1 MEEPLEEVHQNVV
14 EILKEKSNIATKRR
28 KLEPILR
35 TVLHPLKVFD
45 DYTVR
50 YCYWIL
56 SYGQNTLDEYLKTLK
71 SFDTSTVCGLV
82 WNANF
87 FAYRCR
93 DCGISP
99 CMSLCADCFA
109 AGNHEGHDFNM
120 FKSQAG
126 GACDCG
132 DENVMKASG

>member
-1 MEEPLEEVHQNVV
+1 MEKQRAHLTDR
-14 EILKEKSNIATKRR
+14 EKV
-28 KLEPILR
+28 KLEAAVKEL
-35 TVLHPLKVFD
+35 FD
-45 DYTVR
+45 
-50 YCYWIL
+50 I
-56 SYGQNTLDEYLKTLK
+56 SNTK
-71 SFDTSTVCGLV
+71 SFDESSAEKFLRILSNGQDPDDYLKNARKYDRSPVCGLV

-99 CMSLCADCFA
+99 CMSLCADCFLQ
-109 AGNHEGHDFNM
+109 GDHEGHDFNI

-132 DENVMKASG
+132 DDTVMKTEG

>member
-1 MEEPLEEVHQNVV
+1 MEKQRAHLTDR
-14 EILKEKSNIATKRR
+14 EKV
-28 KLEPILR
+28 KLEAAVKEL
-35 TVLHPLKVFD
+35 FD
-45 DYTVR
+45 
-50 YCYWIL
+50 I
-56 SYGQNTLDEYLKTLK
+56 SNTK
-71 SFDTSTVCGLV
+71 SFDEFSAEKFLRILSNGQDPDDYLKNARKYDRSPVCGLV

-99 CMSLCADCFA
+99 CMSLCADCFLQ
-109 AGNHEGHDFNM
+109 GDHEGHDFNI

-132 DENVMKASG
+132 DDTVMKTEG

>member
-1 MEEPLEEVHQNVV
+1 MEKQGGLPTDREKGILEAAMKELFNISNTKPFDESSAEQLLR
-14 EILKEKSNIATKRR
+14 ILSNGQD
-28 KLEPILR
+28 P
-35 TVLHPLKVFD
+35 D
-45 DYTVR
+45 DYLNNAR
-50 YCYWIL
+50 KYDQ
-56 SYGQNTLDEYLKTLK
+56 SP
-71 SFDTSTVCGLV
+71 VCGLV

-99 CMSLCADCFA
+99 CMSLCADCFLQ
-109 AGNHEGHDFNM
+109 GDHEGHDFNI

-132 DENVMKASG
+132 DDTVMKTEG

>member
-1 MEEPLEEVHQNVV
+1 MDELFAKGRPSAAPLHQGEYNTDKGKKKLKHILDFLLNPSRVFHEET
-14 EILKEKSNIATKRR
+14 ADR
-28 KLEPILR
+28 
-35 TVLHPLKVFD
+35 
-45 DYTVR
+45 
-50 YCYWIL
+50 CYELI
-56 SYGQNTLDEYLKTLK
+56 SGCMVPDEYFKTLK
-71 SFDTSTVCGLV
+71 SFDNSPVCGLV

-99 CMSLCADCFA
+99 CMSLCADCFL
-109 AGNHEGHDFNM
+109 AGDHEGHDFNM

-132 DENVMKASG
+132 DDTVMKKEG

>member
-1 MEEPLEEVHQNVV
+1 LKGARQSIK
-14 EILKEKSNIATKRR
+14 EILKESLSNTVKKRR
-28 KLEPILR
+28 LESILT
-35 TVLHPLKVFD
+35 TVIHPLKVFD
-45 DYTVR
+45 HDTDSF
-50 YCYWIL
+50 CSWLL
-56 SYGQNTLDEYLKTLK
+56 SYGQSSFDEYIKALK

-99 CMSLCADCFA
+99 CMSLCADCFS
-109 AGNHEGHDFNM
+109 AGDHEGHDFNM

-132 DENVMKASG
+132 DENVMKPSG

>member
-1 MEEPLEEVHQNVV
+1 MEKQQGHLTDR
-14 EILKEKSNIATKRR
+14 EKV
-28 KLEPILR
+28 KLEVAVKEL
-35 TVLHPLKVFD
+35 FD
-45 DYTVR
+45 
-50 YCYWIL
+50 I
-56 SYGQNTLDEYLKTLK
+56 SNTK
-71 SFDTSTVCGLV
+71 SFDESCAEKFLRILSNGQDPDDYLKNARKYDRSPVCGLV

-99 CMSLCADCFA
+99 CMSLCADCFLQ
-109 AGNHEGHDFNM
+109 GDHEGHDFNI

-132 DENVMKASG
+132 DDTVMKTEG

>member
-1 MEEPLEEVHQNVV
+1 MEKQQGHLTDR
-14 EILKEKSNIATKRR
+14 EKV
-28 KLEPILR
+28 KLEVAVKEL
-35 TVLHPLKVFD
+35 FD
-45 DYTVR
+45 
-50 YCYWIL
+50 I
-56 SYGQNTLDEYLKTLK
+56 SNTK
-71 SFDTSTVCGLV
+71 SFDESSAEKFLRILSNGQDPDDYLKNARKYDRSPVCGLV

-99 CMSLCADCFA
+99 CMSLCADCFLQ
-109 AGNHEGHDFNM
+109 GDHEGHDFNI

-132 DENVMKASG
+132 DDTVMKTEG

>member
-1 MEEPLEEVHQNVV
+1 MEKQGELLTNR
-14 EILKEKSNIATKRR
+14 EKG
-28 KLEPILR
+28 KLEAAVKELFDISDTKPFDEYSAEQFLRILSDGQD
-35 TVLHPLKVFD
+35 PD
-45 DYTVR
+45 DY
-50 YCYWIL
+50 
-56 SYGQNTLDEYLKTLK
+56 LKNARK
-71 SFDTSTVCGLV
+71 YDQSPVCGLV

-99 CMSLCADCFA
+99 CMSLCADCFLQ
-109 AGNHEGHDFNM
+109 GDHEGHDFNI

-132 DENVMKASG
+132 DDTVMKIEG

>member
-1 MEEPLEEVHQNVV
+1 MDELFAKGHQNAARVLKEEQNTGRGKRKLKNLLTMV
-14 EILKEKSNIATKRR
+14 LNPETIFDEASGDWCFSLMSGGKNPDDFFKILKNYDKS
-28 KLEPILR
+28 P
-35 TVLHPLKVFD
+35 
-45 DYTVR
+45 
-50 YCYWIL
+50 
-56 SYGQNTLDEYLKTLK
+56 
-71 SFDTSTVCGLV
+71 VCGLV

-99 CMSLCADCFA
+99 CMSLCADCFL
-109 AGNHEGHDFNM
+109 AGNHDGHDFNM

-132 DENVMKASG
+132 DDTVMKKEG